1 MAAHIFMSVFD
12 VCVGCMNTVKHKPGL
27 QLQYL
32 LQGGSYR
39 KTKLRK
45 YNSLESI
52 FGYCTM
58 LNILLSSWSIE
69 FED

>member
-1 MAAHIFMSVFD
+1 MFMCVFV

-45 YNSLESI
+45 YKTLESI

-58 LNILLSSWSIE
+58 LEVLLSFWSIE